1 MKLARDTWLIFQR
14 QLILSIHRPMFL
26 LFSLVQPITYLVI
39 FAPFLLPGLTAL
51 GGGQRTIPAP
61 IRPMCR
67 ACSWRRLFG
76 GLFAGFGLLA
86 DLRNGVI
93 ERCRVTPVSRV
104 ALLLGRALRDVVVML
119 IQAAIVTILALPFGL
134 RVALVE
140 LVLAYVF
147 LALIGLLT
155 TAISYDM
162 TLLIRDE
169 QTLGQII
176 NAVSQPLGLL
186 AGVLILLALGAGLD
200 PVGRLLE
207 SVRLGHLRHAGAVR
221 RPPRRPGGLAGA
233 GHRVRAGH
241 RLRRL
246 VRPPVHPFRAIAPRL
261 TAEETTMTTGSLQA
275 RLAADPDLGAG
286 NVLPKLREHGVGPDE
301 PAVTFDVEVD
311 GHPAWIPLTLGQLE
325 QRVAA
330 RAAWL
335 HERGIGR
342 RDPVAVYVTSSA
354 DCSSTTWR

>member
-51 GGGQRTIPAP
+51 GGGQSYSSAYQAYVPGLLVAT
-61 IRPMCR
+61 C
-67 ACSWRRLFG
+67 LFG

-186 AGVLILLALGAGLD
+186 AGVLIPLALA
-200 PVGRLLE
+200 
-207 SVRLGHLRHAGAVR
+207 
-221 RPPRRPGGLAGA
+221 
-233 GHRVRAGH
+233 
-241 RLRRL
+241 
-246 VRPPVHPFRAIAPRL
+246 
-261 TAEETTMTTGSLQA
+261 
-275 RLAADPDLGAG
+275 
-286 NVLPKLREHGVGPDE
+286 
-301 PAVTFDVEVD
+301 
-311 GHPAWIPLTLGQLE
+311 PAWIQS
-325 QRVAA
+325 VAFWNPFAWATYGMRALFDGHLDDPAVWRGLAIVSVLAIVCVAWSA
-330 RAAWL
+330 RL
-335 HERGIGR
+335 FTRSVR
-342 RDPVAVYVTSSA
+342 
-354 DCSSTTWR
+354 